1 MISDADLVVF
11 EALNAASGR
20 SFTLDAILALAL
32 DSPVVKGGPIAACFV
47 YAWWSGGRG
56 DGMRTRRSILGL
68 TLVALFL
75 LAPVMKVV
83 STAMPASP
91 RPMVQAEQVYL
102 VEDAQLKAAQRVR
115 FSAPSTG
122 RASAIAED
130 ARSGT
135 VAPNDLASFPS
146 DHAALYA
153 AFALGIFVAH
163 RGAGLIAMGWFVLGV
178 SLPRIVTGLHWPSDM
193 IAGALAGAG
202 ILAMVLLAGRA
213 LRPSLHA
220 RLVPVLQ
227 KHPGWVHAVIFLLLV
242 EAAGAMATLQR
253 LTELGMGVLA

>member
-1 MISDADLVVF
+1 MISDADIVVF

-20 SFTLDAILALAL
+20 SFTFDAILALAL
-32 DSPVVKGGPIAACFV
+32 DSPLVKGGPIAACFI

-56 DGMRTRRSILGL
+56 PRTQSRRSILVL
-68 TLVALFL
+68 TLVALFI

-91 RPMVQAEQVYL
+91 RPIVQAEQVYVL
-102 VEDAQLKAAQRVR
+102 EGTQLKAGQRVQY
-115 FSAPSTG
+115 SAPATG
-122 RASAIAED
+122 RASAIAAD

-153 AFALGIFVAH
+153 AFALGILVAH

-193 IAGALAGAG
+193 VAGALAGAG
-202 ILAMVLLAGRA
+202 TLALVLLAGRA
-213 LRPSLHA
+213 LRPSIRD
-220 RLVPVLQ
+220 RLFPVLERY
-227 KHPGWVHAVIFLLLV
+227 PGVVHALMFLLLV
-242 EAAGAMATLQR
+242 EAASAMATLQR
-253 LTELGMGVLA
+253 LAELGMGALA